1 MDLHAPSTIA
11 KALWY
16 VAPGQAE
23 IRPQPLAP
31 CSSGEVRIRALY
43 GAISRGTESLIRS
56 GGVPPEEYERMRA
69 PFMEG
74 TFPFPVKYGYA
85 TVGCVEDGPQNLVGK
100 MVFALFPHQDHF
112 NLSLDSALVLPQ
124 GLNPARAVLAANMET
139 ALNAVWNAKPAPADH
154 IAIVGAGVVGFLV
167 GFLCGQLPGAKVT
180 IVDTDP
186 RREPLARA
194 LGLDFAQPDAAPLEQ
209 DLVIHASGN
218 PAGLKTALS
227 LAGLEATILELS
239 WYGQKEV
246 CLPLGGAFHSRQ
258 LKIISSQVG
267 HVAASHRA
275 RWTHKRRL
283 EAALGLLSDA
293 RLDVLLEPAV
303 HFQDLPAAL
312 PRIFDNK
319 NGILCQLIQY

>member
-16 VAPGQAE
+16 AAPGQAE

-31 CSSGEVRIRALY
+31 CGSGEVRIRALY

-56 GGVPPEEYERMRA
+56 GGVLPEEYERMRA

-112 NLSLDSALVLPQ
+112 NLSVDSALVLPQ

-139 ALNAVWNAKPAPADH
+139 ALNAVWNAKPVPADH

-283 EAALGLLSDA
+283 EAALSLLSDA

-303 HFQDLPAAL
+303 HFQDLPTAL

-319 NGILCQLIQY
+319 NGVLCQLIQY